1 MKRKTQIV
9 PTPEPEPVDT
19 AAEIRVRQKQHQV
32 ELRQGSLVVPESE
45 PTEAQLEGDT
55 TRRRK
60 QAHQKQLRG
69 GTE

>member
-1 MKRKTQIV
+1 VKKVTKS
-9 PTPEPEPVDT
+9 PEPEVKVET

-32 ELRQGSLVVPESE
+32 EVRQGSLVAPESE
-45 PTEAQLEGDT
+45 PTEAQLESDL

-69 GTE
+69 GIE